1 MEVSKGVT
9 GTLRA
14 QQHSHQ
20 PAVLQSAGFC
30 TEHSAKAKINR
41 EKPNPSKGTGA
52 DTQGTGAKRSMRVIP
67 TLLSRDYKGIAN
79 HDLPRCEKL
88 VIPEVDYEK
97 DV

>member
-20 PAVLQSAGFC
+20 PVTLQSAGFC
-30 TEHSAKAKINR
+30 TEHSAKAEING
-41 EKPNPSKGTGA
+41 EKPNPSKGTG
-52 DTQGTGAKRSMRVIP
+52 TGTKRPSRVIP
-67 TLLSRDYKGIAN
+67 ALLSRDYKGIAN
-79 HDLPRCEKL
+79 HDLPLCEKL

-97 DV
+97 DI

>member
-30 TEHSAKAKINR
+30 TEHSAKAEINGENLTLPKELEHTLKER
-41 EKPNPSKGTGA
+41 
-52 DTQGTGAKRSMRVIP
+52 GAKRSMRVIP

-79 HDLPRCEKL
+79 HDLP
-88 VIPEVDYEK
+88 
-97 DV
+97 